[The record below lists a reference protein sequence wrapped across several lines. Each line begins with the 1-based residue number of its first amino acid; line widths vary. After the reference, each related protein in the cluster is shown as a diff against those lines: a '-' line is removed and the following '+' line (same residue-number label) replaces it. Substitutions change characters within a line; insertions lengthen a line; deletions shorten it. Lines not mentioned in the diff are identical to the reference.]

1 MPKHRR
7 SNLSNEKARLKYFLW
22 MMIQKYH
29 PNCCICN
36 EPFVYE
42 DILPPRGTDNLT
54 EHHFDGDHQNMKP
67 SNRGL
72 SHRVCHKSYHTKDN
86 INKEDEVR

>member
-1 MPKHRR
+1 
-7 SNLSNEKARLKYFLW
+7 
-22 MMIQKYH
+22 
-29 PNCCICN
+29 
-36 EPFVYE
+36 
-42 DILPPRGTDNLT
+42 
-54 EHHFDGDHQNMKP
+54 MKP